1 MGKKPPKKELENI
14 EKGVKKAGIEAMK
27 ELYEGVT
34 PEIKKLA
41 ERLDKLDIFLKKMI
55 TEDEELDPPS
65 LTELLMVK
73 ARIVAFQNTED
84 TNPNNILVWLINI
97 ILFNA
102 DQVFS
107 VLKAH
112 LLDEQKK
119 VKKKK

>member
-1 MGKKPPKKELENI
+1 MGKKPTKKELENI
-14 EKGVKKAGIEAMK
+14 EKGVKKAGIEAMR
-27 ELYEGVT
+27 ELCEGVT
-34 PEIKKLA
+34 PEVKKLA
-41 ERLDKLDIFLKKMI
+41 ERLDKLDVFLKKMV
-55 TEDEELDPPS
+55 TEDKELDPPS